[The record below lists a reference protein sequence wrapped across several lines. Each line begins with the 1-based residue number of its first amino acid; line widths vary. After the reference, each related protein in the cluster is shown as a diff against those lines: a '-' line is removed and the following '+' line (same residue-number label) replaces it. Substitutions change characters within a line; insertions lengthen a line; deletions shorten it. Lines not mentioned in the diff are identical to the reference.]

1 MKQMGDKL
9 YGVRMDVTGFNVIGP
24 VSGKFGVGVH
34 VRHLLELLHANG
46 HPMAILDFNSGP
58 DSTGQD
64 PRFAGLYVNSPS
76 ELPYKIN
83 LFVFDIKTL
92 CTFLSRHS
100 DFASRTDI
108 LNTGIIV
115 WELTVLPAIWK
126 QALRYIDVM
135 LCASNFIRG
144 TFDSCLPET
153 LTLDAP
159 CPVILPE
166 GIAPA
171 RREFGLPGDQ
181 VLFIS
186 SLDIGSSL
194 ERKNPFATIEAF
206 DQAFAGD
213 RRAGLVIKLTN
224 NSPGAKD
231 AQQGLA
237 KLKQHVREN
246 PQIHVL
252 DQALSYPK
260 VLALYASCDVYVS
273 LHRSEGLGLGPMEAM
288 LLGKPVIATAW
299 SGNMSYMDYTNSCP
313 IRYTLVKVRSTHPS
327 FDTRFVGNDA
337 LWAEPDL
344 SQASA
349 WMRTLAEDADL
360 RARIGKRAATAMT
373 EYNRDASQAS
383 FVDELKVIW
392 EYRRFL
398 PRHRGTVSVN
408 ENQLWWAAQGQQP
421 TLWGRTVRELNKFYV
436 RHLQWRL
443 SK

>member
-1 MKQMGDKL
+1 M
-9 YGVRMDVTGFNVIGP
+9 TGFNVIGA
-24 VSGKFGVGVH
+24 VSGKTGVSVH
-34 VRHLLELLHANG
+34 VRYLLELLHANG
-46 HPMAILDFNSGP
+46 HPMAIFDF
-58 DSTGQD
+58 DSGQD
-64 PRFAGLYVNSPS
+64 GIGQDARFAGLYVSSPS
-76 ELPYKIN
+76 ELPYRIN

-126 QALRYIDVM
+126 QALRYIDVI

-144 TFDSCLPET
+144 TFDFCLPET
-153 LTLDAP
+153 LTLDAS
-159 CPVILPE
+159 CPVVLPE
-166 GIAPA
+166 GIHPA
-171 RREFGLPGDQ
+171 RREFGLPEDQ

-186 SLDIGSSL
+186 SLDLGSSP
-194 ERKNPFATIEAF
+194 ERKNPFATIDAF
-206 DQAFAGD
+206 VQAFASD

-224 NSPGAKD
+224 NRPDAKD
-231 AQQGLA
+231 TQQGLA
-237 KLKQHVREN
+237 MLKQRIREN

-252 DQALSYPK
+252 EQALSYPK
-260 VLALYASCDVYVS
+260 VLSLYASCDVFVS
-273 LHRSEGLGLGPMEAM
+273 LHRSEGLGLGLMEAM

-313 IRYTLVKVRSTHPS
+313 VRYTLVKVRSTHPN
-327 FDTRFVGNDA
+327 FDARFVGNDA

-344 SQASA
+344 IQAAA
-349 WMRTLAEDADL
+349 WMRSLVENADL
-360 RARIGKRAATAMT
+360 RTRIGKRAAAAMT

-398 PRHRGTVSVN
+398 PRHRGTISVDKDL
-408 ENQLWWAAQGQQP
+408 LWWAARGLQP
-421 TLWGRTVRELNKFYV
+421 TLWGGFVRELNKFYLK
-436 RHLQWRL
+436 HLKWRL
-443 SK
+443 HK

>member
-1 MKQMGDKL
+1 MGSM
-9 YGVRMDVTGFNVIGP
+9 GVTGFNVIGP
-24 VSGKFGVGVH
+24 VSGKVGVSVH
-34 VRHLLELLHANG
+34 VRYLLDLLHTYG
-46 HPMAILDFNSGP
+46 HPMAIFDFDSGP
-58 DSTGQD
+58 DGSGQD
-64 PRFAGLYVNSPS
+64 PRFAGLYVSSPA

-83 LFVFDIKTL
+83 LLVFDIKTL
-92 CTFLSRHS
+92 CSFLSRHS

-115 WELTVLPAIWK
+115 WELTVLPPIWK
-126 QALRYIDVM
+126 QALRHVDVM

-159 CPVILPE
+159 CPIVLPE

-171 RREFGLPGDQ
+171 RREFGLPEDQ

-186 SLDIGSSL
+186 SLDLGSSP
-194 ERKNPFATIEAF
+194 ERKNPFATIDAF

-213 RRAGLVIKLTN
+213 PRAGLVIKLTN
-224 NSPGAKD
+224 NRPWAED

-237 KLKQHVREN
+237 KLKQHIRKN

-252 DQALSYPK
+252 DQALSYPR

-273 LHRSEGLGLGPMEAM
+273 LHRSEGLGLGLMEAM

-299 SGNMSYMDYTNSCP
+299 SGNMSYMNYANSCLV
-313 IRYTLVKVRSTHPS
+313 RYTLVKVQSTHPN
-327 FDTRFVGNDA
+327 FDARFVGNDA
-337 LWAEPDL
+337 LWAEPDV
-344 SQASA
+344 SHASA
-349 WMRTLAEDADL
+349 WMRTLVEDADL
-360 RARIGKRAATAMT
+360 RDRIGKRAASDMT
-373 EYNRDASQAS
+373 EYNRTASHAS

-398 PRHRGTVSVN
+398 PRHRGAVTVD
-408 ENQLWWAAQGQQP
+408 EDQLWWAARGRQP
-421 TLWGRTVRELNKFYV
+421 TLWGQSLRELNKFYV

-443 SK
+443 RK

>member
-1 MKQMGDKL
+1 M
-9 YGVRMDVTGFNVIGP
+9 GFNVIGP
-24 VSGKFGVGVH
+24 VNGKVGVSVH
-34 VRHLLELLHANG
+34 VRYLLELLHANG
-46 HPMAILDFNSGP
+46 HPVAIFDFGSGP
-58 DSTGQD
+58 DGPGPD
-64 PRFAGLYVNSPS
+64 PRFAGLYVNSVS

-92 CTFLSRHS
+92 CSFLSRHF

-126 QALRYIDVM
+126 QALSYVDVI
-135 LCASNFIRG
+135 LCASNFIRA

-159 CPVILPE
+159 CPVLLPE

-171 RREFGLPGDQ
+171 RSEFGLPEDQ

-186 SLDIGSSL
+186 SLDLGSSL

-206 DQAFAGD
+206 DQAFSGD
-213 RRAGLVIKLTN
+213 RKAGLVIKLTN
-224 NSPGAKD
+224 NRPWAKD

-237 KLKQHVREN
+237 KLKQHIRGN
-246 PQIHVL
+246 PHIHVF

-273 LHRSEGLGLGPMEAM
+273 LHRSEGLGLGLIEAM

-299 SGNMSYMDYTNSCP
+299 SGNMSYMNYMNACLV
-313 IRYTLVKVRSTHPS
+313 RYTLVKVRSTHPS
-327 FDTRFVGNDA
+327 FDSRFVGNDA
-337 LWAEPDL
+337 IWAEPDL
-344 SQASA
+344 SHASA
-349 WMRTLAEDADL
+349 WMRTLVEDGDL
-360 RARIGKRAATAMT
+360 RTQIGKRAAAGMA
-373 EYNRDASQAS
+373 EYNRGASHAS

-398 PRHRGTVSVN
+398 PRQRGAVAVD
-408 ENQLWWAAQGQQP
+408 EDQLWWAARGLKP
-421 TLWGRTVRELNKFYV
+421 TLWGRTLRELNKFYV
-436 RHLQWRL
+436 RYLQWRL
-443 SK
+443 RK

>member
-1 MKQMGDKL
+1 
-9 YGVRMDVTGFNVIGP
+9 MDVTGFNVIGP
-24 VSGKFGVGVH
+24 VNGKVGVSVH
-34 VRHLLELLHANG
+34 ARYLLELLHAKG
-46 HPMAILDFNSGP
+46 HPVAIFDFGSDPDGP
-58 DSTGQD
+58 EPD

-92 CTFLSRHS
+92 CSFLSRHL

-126 QALRYIDVM
+126 QALRYVDVM
-135 LCASNFIRG
+135 LCASNFIRS

-159 CPVILPE
+159 CPVMLPE

-171 RREFGLPGDQ
+171 RREFSLPEDQ

-186 SLDIGSSL
+186 SLDLGSAP

-213 RRAGLVIKLTN
+213 RQAGLVIKLTN
-224 NSPGAKD
+224 NRPWAKD
-231 AQQGLA
+231 SQQGHT
-237 KLKQHVREN
+237 KLKQYIREN
-246 PQIHVL
+246 PQIQVL

-273 LHRSEGLGLGPMEAM
+273 LHRSEGLGLGLMEAM

-313 IRYTLVKVRSTHPS
+313 VRYSLVKVRSTHPS
-327 FDTRFVGNDA
+327 FDPEFIGNDA

-344 SQASA
+344 AHASA
-349 WMRTLAEDADL
+349 WMRALAEGGEL
-360 RARIGKRAATAMT
+360 REQTGKCAATAMD
-373 EYNRDASQAS
+373 EYNRVALQAN

-398 PRHRGTVSVN
+398 PRHRGAVAVDKD
-408 ENQLWWAAQGQQP
+408 QLWWAARGRQP
-421 TLWGRTVRELNKFYV
+421 SLWGRAVHGLDELYV

-443 SK
+443 RK